1 MTLRLIHLGIMA
13 TLALLPFWVRWQG
26 APRSFS
32 ADYVLG
38 FVVVVPMLA
47 TIGLWLLAGAP
58 QRARLWR
65 DGWRLA
71 WVACWLALVVWAW
84 LSQYWAYKGGVRDG
98 MAQNGALTL
107 AMVGAFTFVVACCP
121 PPTRWLLRLLIAQ
134 GAVLCAIGGAQVAL
148 QSDMGLRLFG
158 EFALDPARSGVSVVM
173 SEGVRW
179 LRPYGFSP
187 HPNIFAGALLAC
199 LLALSPAL
207 LRGRW
212 WALGAWGVGVWVFL
226 LTFSRGAWLAYGV
239 AFGALWAWAW
249 LSRRA
254 DWRVLVRPLLLGVFL
269 AGAFFVLYR
278 PFVLARAG
286 VGVENTELRSV
297 GDRVILTEIALEAIA
312 RYPLQGVGAGNFPFY
327 AHDFIRTRTPYAM
340 QGDNVHHVGLLVLSE
355 LGVIGLGLLVGMGL
369 VGVGGALAQKPLDE
383 TRASFLAIVGAYVV
397 VGFFDH
403 YPYTLLGSLTLWQAL
418 LAMGFVENDIPH
430 TPFKRGQ

>member
-1 MTLRLIHLGIMA
+1 MTLSLIHLGIMV

-26 APRSFS
+26 ASASFS

-38 FVVVVPMLA
+38 FVVVVPMFA
-47 TIGLWLLAGAP
+47 TVGLWVLAGAP

-65 DGWRLA
+65 DNWRVA

-107 AMVGAFTFVVACCP
+107 AIVGAFAFVVACYP
-121 PPTRWLLRLLIAQ
+121 PPQRWLLRLLIVQ
-134 GAVLCAIGGAQVAL
+134 GALLCAIGGAQVAL
-148 QSDMGLRLFG
+148 QTDVGLRWLG
-158 EFALDPARSGVSVVM
+158 EFALDPARSGVSVVV
-173 SEGVRW
+173 SEGTRW
-179 LRPYGFSP
+179 LRPYGFLP

-207 LRGRW
+207 MCGRW
-212 WALGAWGVGVWVFL
+212 WALGAWSVGVWVFL

-249 LSRRA
+249 LTRRST
-254 DWRVLVRPLLLGVFL
+254 WRVLARPLLLGAVL
-269 AGAFFVLYR
+269 AGAFLLLYR
-278 PFVLARAG
+278 PLVFARVG
-286 VGVENTELRSV
+286 VGVENTELRSI

-312 RYPLQGVGAGNFPFY
+312 LYPVQGVGAGNFPFY
-327 AHDFIRTRTPYAM
+327 SHDFIRTRTPYAM

-355 LGVIGLGLLVGMGL
+355 LGIVGLGLLVGIL
-369 VGVGGALAQKPLDE
+369 WAGVAGALAQRPLDNE
-383 TRASFLAIVGAYVV
+383 RASLLAVVGAFVV
-397 VGFFDH
+397 LGFFDH
-403 YPYTLLGSLTLWQAL
+403 YPYTLLGTLTLWQAL
-418 LAMGFVENDIPH
+418 LAMSFVE
-430 TPFKRGQ
+430 G